1 MEATAIDN
9 SEKGALHGG
18 GSSCEKGRRLHT
30 GRLQPSSPEGRV
42 WFTGSHISQ
51 CIFHLCPLHS
61 EKYIRIKRL

>member
-9 SEKGALHGG
+9 SEKGARHGG
-18 GSSCEKGRRLHT
+18 GSSLRER
-30 GRLQPSSPEGRV
+30 PSPPHGAAPALSPEGHL

-61 EKYIRIKRL
+61 EKYIKIKRL